1 MKELSPMEIS
11 VFRSRRRVAAFA
23 LSVLMLVCLQTAVFG
38 AGPAPQQAPQG
49 PHIYVQDT
57 QKVQVSHSG
66 DADAVQS
73 LVAGQARPLSS
84 ASADL
89 DEDGVADLLVGY
101 GTPTGGG
108 GGLRPGPLGAF
119 CPPKPT
125 PIPRSFPG
133 RFSSP

>member
-1 MKELSPMEIS
+1 
-11 VFRSRRRVAAFA
+11 
-23 LSVLMLVCLQTAVFG
+23 MLVCLQTAVFG

-89 DEDGVADLLVGY
+89 DEDGVTDLLVGY
-101 GTPTGGG
+101 GTPTGGAVVLHPG
-108 GGLRPGPLGAF
+108 NLGAFSPHSHASFLAISRGDFPSPFFLAAPAFSVPLRPGF
-119 CPPKPT
+119 FPT
-125 PIPRSFPG
+125 G
-133 RFSSP
+133 NFSRR

>member
-1 MKELSPMEIS
+1 
-11 VFRSRRRVAAFA
+11 
-23 LSVLMLVCLQTAVFG
+23 MLVCLQTAVFG

-101 GTPTGGG
+101 GTPTGGAV
-108 GGLRPGPLGAF
+108 GLHRGNLDA
-119 CPPKPT
+119 
-125 PIPRSFPG
+125 
-133 RFSSP
+133 FSSPNHPSILAHARGAFPSPFFLYAPALS